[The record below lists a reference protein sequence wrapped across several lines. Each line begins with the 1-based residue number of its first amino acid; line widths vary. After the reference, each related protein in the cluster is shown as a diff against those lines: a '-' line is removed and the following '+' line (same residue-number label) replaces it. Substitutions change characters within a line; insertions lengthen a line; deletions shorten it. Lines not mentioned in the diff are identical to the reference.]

1 MGKNK
6 VKVSI
11 CGAEY
16 VLVTDDDE
24 SYVKSV
30 ADEVE
35 KYMNEVMKSNP
46 HVSMAMAAVLAA
58 LSFGDDRKK
67 AVSNADNLRSQIK
80 DYLEDSSHA
89 RTEADEA
96 RREIE
101 RMKREIQTLR
111 MRLSEPDTGAS
122 RPQAAQQPAQMP
134 QGRPA
139 VSGGMP
145 VSRPQQPGQPM
156 PRPQQGASVP
166 QARVYGKPEPGVKPS
181 DDIMSFFE
189 VKDNG
194 SSK

>member
-11 CGAEY
+11 CGSEY

-24 SYVKSV
+24 GYVKTV
-30 ADEVE
+30 ANEVE
-35 KYMNEVMKSNP
+35 KYMNEVMKANP
-46 HVSMAMAAVLAA
+46 HVSLAMAAVLAA
-58 LSFGDDRKK
+58 LSFCDDRKK
-67 AVSNADNLRSQIK
+67 AVLGADNLRSQIK

-89 RTEADEA
+89 RMEADEA

-111 MRLSEPDTGAS
+111 MRLSETDSGAPK
-122 RPQAAQQPAQMP
+122 PQSAPMQQA
-134 QGRPA
+134 RPA
-139 VSGGMP
+139 VPGGMP
-145 VSRPQQPGQPM
+145 VSRPQQPM
-156 PRPQQGASVP
+156 QQGSSVP
-166 QARVYGKPEPGVKPS
+166 QAARVYSKPDSGVKPS